1 MLPLVRLSALA
12 LTALPLSALPVASPA
27 QTPAGALITL
37 VMPAGEFG
45 SDKFTDVIVNTLG
58 AAQQFCGAVDQAY
71 RVDCLAE
78 RLGNMA
84 NGIPSGTDYA
94 EVKEIL
100 NAASRDM
107 SSLVNANRDAARP
120 RQNVRTAGAGAQSTT
135 RPLTPIRQTSLAQV
149 SADAA
154 AILDRT
160 ETILLRSPDD
170 EGGKKQHYARIA
182 SALGSNK
189 TLLRSG

>member
-1 MLPLVRLSALA
+1 MPPFVRLCALA
-12 LTALPLSALPVASPA
+12 LTTLPMTLPPAAMA
-27 QTPAGALITL
+27 QTPVGTLVTL
-37 VMPAGEFG
+37 VMPAGDFG
-45 SDKFTDVIVNTLG
+45 SNKFTDLIVNTLG

-78 RLGNMA
+78 RIGKMA
-84 NGIPSGTDYA
+84 KDIPSGTDYA

-100 NAASRDM
+100 DAASRDM
-107 SSLVNANRDAARP
+107 SSLVRANRDTGRP
-120 RQNVRTAGAGAQSTT
+120 RQNVSTAGAGAQSTT

-170 EGGKKQHYARIA
+170 EGGKKLHYARIA
-182 SALGSNK
+182 EAIGSNK